1 MFKLTAAAVLGLL
14 ATSAS
19 AQAPANPT
27 QQRVTDNQTAIFHV
41 TVVGRTISAINY
53 RPRNGSTKV
62 DLAGTTLLPEG
73 KGYAEVSGEKGY
85 MKIDAHF
92 DNLQPAPLSSPRGT
106 LRPHGPE
113 LESPRSCEGG
123 RPSRASFG

>member
-1 MFKLTAAAVLGLL
+1 MDG
-14 ATSAS
+14 
-19 AQAPANPT
+19 
-27 QQRVTDNQTAIFHV
+27 RVTGPSERERMSQRPYNIRA
-41 TVVGRTISAINY
+41 GSA
-53 RPRNGSTKV
+53 
-62 DLAGTTLLPEG
+62 LCC
-73 KGYAEVSGEKGY
+73 
-85 MKIDAHF
+85 F